1 MFSYVNAYPV
11 IFSFYNFTVYFISNS
26 ACNLA
31 IDIGFVL
38 DASGR
43 RGLYNFKRIKQF
55 VALVSRSFSIS
66 RSRARVG
73 VIVYG
78 STARMEFGL
87 NSYTNS
93 RNLNRAIKR
102 LRYTRGSR
110 KTGKALR
117 IVVGGLF
124 RRSRKKRV
132 LILVTNGQSYDNVKI
147 PSFQIHQA
155 GIEVFAVGVGTR
167 VRNSELSTIAT
178 DPRHIYMVN
187 FKTLNGIARSIVR
200 KACRGI
206 EHCLSIVATF
216 LIIQCISYG
225 ELRPEQKQCDLH
237 CRGTG
242 NAKVFGNFWKS
253 MHRFQS
259 LKFV

>member
-1 MFSYVNAYPV
+1 MSCFATYIHNQLLFLLTISLC
-11 IFSFYNFTVYFISNS
+11 TLISNS

-43 RGLYNFKRIKQF
+43 RGLHNFRRIKQF
-55 VALVSRSFSIS
+55 VALISRSFSIS

-78 STARMEFGL
+78 ATARMEFGL
-87 NSYTNS
+87 SSYTNPRS
-93 RNLNRAIKR
+93 LNRAIKS

-110 KTGKALR
+110 KTGKALKL
-117 IVVGGLF
+117 VVEGLF

-132 LILVTNGQSYDNVKI
+132 LILVTNGQSYDSVKI

-178 DPRHIYMVN
+178 NARHIYMVN
-187 FKTLNGIARSIVR
+187 IKTLKGIAKSIVR

-206 EHCLSIVATF
+206 
-216 LIIQCISYG
+216 
-225 ELRPEQKQCDLH
+225 
-237 CRGTG
+237 
-242 NAKVFGNFWKS
+242 
-253 MHRFQS
+253 
-259 LKFV
+259 

>member
-1 MFSYVNAYPV
+1 MHTLLCFLFN
-11 IFSFYNFTVYFISNS
+11 ILLFTFLLNS

-43 RGLYNFKRIKQF
+43 RGLYNFRRIKQF
-55 VALVSRSFSIS
+55 VSLISRSFSIS

-73 VIVYG
+73 IIVYG

-93 RNLNRAIKR
+93 RSLNRAIKR

-117 IVVGGLF
+117 LVVGGLF

-132 LILVTNGQSYDNVKI
+132 LILVTNGQSYDSVKI

-167 VRNSELSTIAT
+167 VRNSELSAIAT
-178 DPRHIYMVN
+178 NPRHIYMVN
-187 FKTLNGIARSIVR
+187 FKTLNGIAKSIVR

-206 EHCLSIVATF
+206 EHCLF
-216 LIIQCISYG
+216 L
-225 ELRPEQKQCDLH
+225 LLH
-237 CRGTG
+237 LLLHS
-242 NAKVFGNFWKS
+242 V
-253 MHRFQS
+253 S
-259 LKFV
+259 LAVS

>member
-1 MFSYVNAYPV
+1 MYL
-11 IFSFYNFTVYFISNS
+11 ISHS

-31 IDIGFVL
+31 IDIAFVL

-43 RGLYNFKRIKQF
+43 RGLYNFRRIRQF
-55 VALVSRSFSIS
+55 VALISRSFSIS

-93 RNLNRAIKR
+93 RSLNRAIKR

-117 IVVGGLF
+117 LVFEGLF

-132 LILVTNGQSYDNVKI
+132 LILVTNGQSYDSVKI
-147 PSFQIHQA
+147 PSSQIHQA

-167 VRNSELSTIAT
+167 VRNSELSAIAT

-187 FKTLNGIARSIVR
+187 FKTLNDIAKSIVR

-206 EHCLSIVATF
+206 EHCLFIVAIFSTTRY
-216 LIIQCISYG
+216 IPYS
-225 ELRPEQKQCDLH
+225 ELGSEQ
-237 CRGTG
+237 G
-242 NAKVFGNFWKS
+242 NATCSKGEPSQYILPSVVFGNF
-253 MHRFQS
+253 
-259 LKFV
+259 